1 MSLINGKLSEY
12 AVLLQIDI
20 LRFQMNDTAYF
31 YEVFYIGKQHCSKNI
46 YFILD
51 MVGIFDYV
59 VLCLIP
65 MILENNKIQ
74 LYRKYRAFV

>member
-1 MSLINGKLSEY
+1 
-12 AVLLQIDI
+12 
-20 LRFQMNDTAYF
+20 MNDTAYF

-74 LYRKYRAFV
+74 LYRNTVRLFKCKTYQCLHIVL

>member
-1 MSLINGKLSEY
+1 
-12 AVLLQIDI
+12 
-20 LRFQMNDTAYF
+20 MNDTAYF
-31 YEVFYIGKQHCSKNI
+31 YEVFYIGKNYCSKSI
-46 YFILD
+46 YFTSD
-51 MVGIFDYV
+51 MVGTEIFDYV